1 MEEKVS
7 TSLPQVESVTV
18 LLPLLPVRFVLLLAP
33 VRPLLSGSPIPLF
46 SGPVPSLFSG
56 SVLFACLCLF
66 VICVII

>member
-46 SGPVPSLFSG
+46 SDHFERSSKQLSG
-56 SVLFACLCLF
+56 
-66 VICVII
+66 